1 MRFQVPQFIE
11 VEDKIVGPLTFKQF
25 IYLAGTAGVCIVLY
39 SFLPLF
45 LAIIIMIP
53 MVVFGLALAFF
64 QVNNKPFIRIVE
76 AFLKYSITSN
86 LYIWKHQPKKI
97 IQKEEQNDVEPLQYV
112 PKLSQSKLKDL
123 TWSLDI
129 AETVTPTYRGSKVFG
144 EEKE

>member
-1 MRFQVPQFIE
+1 
-11 VEDKIVGPLTFKQF
+11 
-25 IYLAGTAGVCIVLY
+25 
-39 SFLPLF
+39 
-45 LAIIIMIP
+45 

-76 AFLKYSITSN
+76 AFLKYSITSK